1 MFNPHTYKRRPK
13 FARMTKAE
21 FAEFNETYPLRI
33 DFHKVEACHAF
44 GTHEVRKL
52 MHAFFDTIGS
62 QVASSSNK
70 AYFTK
75 QTDMDLFLM
84 GMWR

>member
-1 MFNPHTYKRRPK
+1 MSYKRRPK
-13 FARMTKAE
+13 ISRMTKEE
-21 FAEFNETYPLRI
+21 FADFNATYPLRI
-33 DFHKVEACHAF
+33 DFHRVEACLAF
-44 GTHEVRKL
+44 GTDEVRKK
-52 MHAFFDTIGS
+52 MHEFFDVLGS

-70 AYFTK
+70 AYFTN